1 MKHFKI
7 IKSSRPFVKKP
18 QIENKLR
25 QFKIPLRLFKEV
37 HSINYVNKIYESEN
51 L

>member
-7 IKSSRPFVKKP
+7 IKPIQPFVKKP
-18 QIENKLR
+18 QIENKLK

-37 HSINYVNKIYESEN
+37 HPVNYINKICDSEN